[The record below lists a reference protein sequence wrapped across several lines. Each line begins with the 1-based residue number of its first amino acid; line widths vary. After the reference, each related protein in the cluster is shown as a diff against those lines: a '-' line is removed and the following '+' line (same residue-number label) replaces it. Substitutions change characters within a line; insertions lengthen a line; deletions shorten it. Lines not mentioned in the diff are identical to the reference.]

1 MEELYITVTIGAK
14 GAIDHYRK
22 SAEILQTA
30 YDALDKAT
38 EALHRDDFGDG
49 DAVKEAVDAIVQAK
63 RAKAMWATV
72 LADEVLFA
80 VERRNDDKDEL
91 GVRRPKTCAERARE
105 AREAVEAIK
114 AREKDNPRI
123 RRWYHVG
130 LRKDEER
137 DPDSGSDVKLKA

>member
-1 MEELYITVTIGAK
+1 MEELYITITIGAK

-22 SAEILQTA
+22 SAEILQAA
-30 YDALDKAT
+30 YDALDKAK
-38 EALHRDDFGDG
+38 EALHRDDFDDG

-63 RAKAMWATV
+63 RAKATWATV

-80 VERRNDDKDEL
+80 VEHRNDDKDEL
-91 GVRRPKTCAERARE
+91 GVRRPKTRAEM

-130 LRKDEER
+130 SHKDEDRE
-137 DPDSGSDVKLKA
+137 PDSDSDVKLKA

>member
-22 SAEILQTA
+22 SAEVLQAA
-30 YDALDKAT
+30 YNALDKAT

-49 DAVKEAVDAIVQAK
+49 DAVKEAVDTIVQAK
-63 RAKAMWATV
+63 KAKAMWATV

-80 VERRNDDKDEL
+80 VEHRNDDEHEW
-91 GVRRPKTCAERARE
+91 GVKSPKTRAEK

-123 RRWYHVG
+123 RRWYHIG
-130 LRKDEER
+130 PHKDEE
-137 DPDSGSDVKLKA
+137 DVKLKA